1 MTRRVAHA
9 AQIGALVL
17 ALALVPAAVAAKG
30 GSGGGKPSGGSGS
43 SSLSLADPL
52 VHDANGN
59 GLPNHGDVVTFTV
72 STTATTQPFVNRGAT
87 RTAPWSST
95 PGTATSMELSTT
107 AGTSGSLR
115 ARGRVEPPTARPYL
129 DKATNRG
136 WTQLAST
143 SFRVDA

>member
-59 GLPNHGDVVTFTV
+59 GLPNRSDVVTFTV
-72 STTATTQPFVNRGAT
+72 STTAGQPYVNEVLPERRLGPQHLE
-87 RTAPWSST
+87 RLLRWSF
-95 PGTATSMELSTT
+95 PAT
-107 AGTSGSLR
+107 AGTSGSASSAWQGWSRRLHGISR
-115 ARGRVEPPTARPYL
+115 QGHEQ
-129 DKATNRG
+129 G